1 MRLGVNIDH
10 VATVRQARGT
20 FEPDPVQAAYLCER
34 GGADHITIHV
44 REDRRHIQE
53 RDLEILRLVVATGI
67 NLEMAAT
74 EEMVDIAIEQ
84 RPDIVTLVPETR
96 EELTTEG
103 GLDVKKNSKKIG
115 DATARLIAA
124 GIPVSMF
131 IEPDERQIDA
141 SIRCGATAVE
151 LHTGAYANAPESAR
165 ERYLE
170 KIAAAALFANEPQI
184 RVCAGHG
191 LTYYN
196 VQRVAAIPQI
206 AELNIGHSIISRAIF
221 VGIEAAVKDMKQII
235 YDVRSKM
242 K

>member
-1 MRLGVNIDH
+1 MKLGVNIDH

-20 FEPDPVQAAYLCER
+20 FEPDPVQAAFLCER

-44 REDRRHIQE
+44 REDRRHIQD

-74 EEMVDIAIEQ
+74 EQMVDIAIEH
-84 RPDIVTLVPETR
+84 RPDIVTLVPEKR

-115 DATARLIAA
+115 DATARLIAE

-131 IEPDERQIDA
+131 IEPDEEQIDA

-151 LHTGAYANAPESAR
+151 LHTGAYANAPKSAR
-165 ERYLE
+165 EQYLE

-191 LTYYN
+191 LTYFN

-206 AELNIGHSIISRAIF
+206 VELNIGHSIISRAIF
-221 VGIEAAVKDMKQII
+221 VGIEKAVKDMKEII
-235 YDVRSKM
+235 SDIRAKI